1 MAQVQRNRRTLV
13 PEMVSKK
20 HIPRRNDRMIPTAF
34 SLFALRELPFSRA
47 DFPRWQSVLAISLI
61 GVLAGLDPSLRAV
74 VQPLWL
80 AVFVGLALLW
90 GWFLVTVAMLRWW
103 MKRGGRWDGHGNLF
117 NLVAASCMVTDT
129 LGAGL
134 TVLGVPPLLTLP
146 LWLYSMW
153 VAGNALAGAIPKASL
168 GYSIAGIVIGLALAF
183 VASVLVVSVVSVVM
197 AMMGLVPDGAG
208 A

>member
-1 MAQVQRNRRTLV
+1 
-13 PEMVSKK
+13 
-20 HIPRRNDRMIPTAF
+20 MIPTAF